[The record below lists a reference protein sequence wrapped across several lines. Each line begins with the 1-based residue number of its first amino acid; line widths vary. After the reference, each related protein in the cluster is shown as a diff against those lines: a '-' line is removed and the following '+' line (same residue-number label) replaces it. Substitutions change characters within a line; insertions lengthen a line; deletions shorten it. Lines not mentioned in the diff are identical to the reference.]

1 MVGEIHTPVGY
12 GMARYIPGADTE
24 LKHKARFNMSAPSR
38 YSVRTVTNITHIEV
52 CFSEFINGSQ
62 KFTKLL

>member
-24 LKHKARFNMSAPSR
+24 LKYKTRFNMSAPSR
-38 YSVRTVTNITHIEV
+38 YSVRTVISMKQIEV
-52 CFSEFINGSQ
+52 CFSGFVNGSQ
-62 KFTKLL
+62 KITKLL